1 MCLIS
6 VHELSVS
13 ELSGDVGVQAYI
25 RRRIEKPKHRNA
37 FTLVELLVV
46 IAIIGVLV
54 SLILP
59 AVQAAREAARR
70 TQCKSNLR
78 QVGLALTQYLDR
90 QGERAKFPEA
100 VMMPS
105 VAIKPFSEKEKS
117 TWPIYKVLG
126 GYGENNQEIYR
137 CPSDYGPLN
146 SEDTAEY
153 AFDDTGQG
161 DYVRP
166 DGGPLVPGDSYFANE
181 GTSYEYPSFRLEGRT
196 RQDVLETRRGET
208 RASGEVWVVY
218 DFESFHGSPSSDGAR
233 NFLYLDGH
241 VDALIVAD

>member
-1 MCLIS
+1 M
-6 VHELSVS
+6 
-13 ELSGDVGVQAYI
+13 
-25 RRRIEKPKHRNA
+25 RRSNPNSRA

-46 IAIIGVLV
+46 IAIIGVLI

-100 VMMPS
+100 AILPS
-105 VAIKPFSEKEKS
+105 MRPFDEQDMS
-117 TWPIYKVLG
+117 TWPLYKVLG
-126 GYGENNQEIYR
+126 EYSENNREMYR
-137 CPSDYGPLN
+137 CPSDFGPLN
-146 SEDTAEY
+146 LDDIAEY
-153 AFDDTGQG
+153 TFDDRAGSGYT
-161 DYVRP
+161 RP
-166 DGGPLVPGDSYFANE
+166 DGWEYVPGDTYFDNE
-181 GTSYEYPSFRLEGRT
+181 GLSFEYPSFRLEGRT
-196 RQDVLETRRGET
+196 RQDVLETRRGEV
-208 RASGEVWVVY
+208 RGSSEVWVVY
-218 DFESFHGSPSSDGAR
+218 DYESFHGAPGQDGSR

>member
-1 MCLIS
+1 MK
-6 VHELSVS
+6 
-13 ELSGDVGVQAYI
+13 
-25 RRRIEKPKHRNA
+25 KPAA

-46 IAIIGVLV
+46 IAIVGVLV

-78 QVGLALTQYLDR
+78 QIGLALTQYLDA
-90 QGERAKFPEA
+90 QGERGKFPEA
-100 VMMPS
+100 AILPS
-105 VAIKPFSEKEKS
+105 IKPFVESDKS
-117 TWPIYKVLG
+117 TWPIYKILG
-126 GYGENNQEIYR
+126 VYSENNREMYR

-146 SEDTAEY
+146 LDDIAEY
-153 AFDDTGQG
+153 TLDDSEAD

-166 DGGPLVPGDSYFANE
+166 DGWKYIVGDSYFENE
-181 GTSYEYPSFRLEGRT
+181 GLSYEYPSFRLEGRT
-196 RQDVLETRRGET
+196 RQAVLETRRGES
-208 RASGEVWVVY
+208 RGSGEVWVVY
-218 DFESFHGSPSSDGAR
+218 DFESFHGSPGQDGAR